1 MAEVAR
7 NDLLKIIDYQIL
19 RCITPTNFGK
29 VMEAEL
35 HHFSHASTVAYAAV
49 SYILARNIQDQVH
62 CALMISKTRLA
73 PIREITILRLELA
86 AATLGIQLNCL
97 LQKELEL
104 PIRRSTFWTAS
115 TTVIQYLRNDSKRFR
130 TYSYLPKV

>member
-1 MAEVAR
+1 MAR
-7 NDLLKIIDYQIL
+7 NDLLKIIDYQIS

-35 HHFSHASTVAYAAV
+35 HHFSDASTVAYAAV
-49 SYILARNIQDQVH
+49 SYILARNVQDQVH

-73 PIREITILRLELA
+73 PIRAITILRLELA
-86 AATLGIQLNCL
+86 AATLAFNSIVYCKRN
-97 LQKELEL
+97 LEL
-104 PIRRSTFWTAS
+104 PIRRSTFWTTS